1 MFPSMASCLII
12 TVYMEL
18 WKLRQSY
25 LTALCNQQYC
35 FVHVH
40 MHSDVLSFV
49 FYLLIWDKYV
59 TWCDLNPYLMI
70 STSYDMNEVDNAP
83 HLGNQNSSKSPF

>member
-49 FYLLIWDKYV
+49 FYLLI
-59 TWCDLNPYLMI
+59 
-70 STSYDMNEVDNAP
+70 
-83 HLGNQNSSKSPF
+83 

>member
-1 MFPSMASCLII
+1 MLFCTIVVLCAHCVWCLILLSLIKCLNTLVIMFPSMASCLII

-49 FYLLIWDKYV
+49 FYLLI
-59 TWCDLNPYLMI
+59 
-70 STSYDMNEVDNAP
+70 
-83 HLGNQNSSKSPF
+83 